1 MPVFFFCFCFC
12 FFFFR
17 LFVCFVR
24 FFAFRALRNSLSFSR
39 SVRPSVCPPRLAIH
53 LREVLSFRRGE
64 DFGAS
69 DLASL
74 FFVFLFFCFF
84 IFFLFVLFCFFFK
97 SLFFG
102 FLVEESSG
110 GICVL
115 GSVRRTWGFALRF
128 ARSGGFRS
136 TSDRGEMDSDQG
148 KLFIGGISWETT
160 EEKLRDYF
168 KAYGEVTETVIMKD
182 RATGRARGFGF
193 VIFADPAVAD
203 RVVNEKHTID
213 GRTVS
218 LSYLR
223 RRFFRA
229 GMRVGLNVM
238 SDKGS
243 RERLWCV
250 LLWWDGSWDVAC
262 VWMWCN
268 AGYVL
273 GVITSL
279 SLSFS

>member
-1 MPVFFFCFCFC
+1 MFCL
-12 FFFFR
+12 FFFF
-17 LFVCFVR
+17 L
-24 FFAFRALRNSLSFSR
+24 
-39 SVRPSVCPPRLAIH
+39 
-53 LREVLSFRRGE
+53 
-64 DFGAS
+64 
-69 DLASL
+69 
-74 FFVFLFFCFF
+74 
-84 IFFLFVLFCFFFK
+84 

-110 GICVL
+110 GICVF
-115 GSVRRTWGFALRF
+115 GSVRRTWGFALLF

-238 SDKGS
+238 SDKGY

-262 VWMWCN
+262 VRVDVVQCRVCTGSN
-268 AGYVL
+268 N
-273 GVITSL
+273 
-279 SLSFS
+279 